1 MAKITYTS
9 KIDNQTSV
17 LPAVN
22 KVAAA
27 DMNEIK
33 TSVNSLYDSKGGWV
47 DYEDSA
53 TSGTPIN
60 LTQNV
65 WTDLTN
71 DKAGSGTVTTYK
83 PSFVTGDLWNSA
95 TNSLV
100 FTELGSGKIMIVRND
115 FDITAG
121 AANTR
126 LDARLYFPDTNKSV
140 EFMHDNI
147 ASNNDLV
154 RYSRTTQLFTHTD
167 VLTSGCKIQVK
178 VNKSGC
184 TATVENF
191 LITVLSHF

>member
-1 MAKITYTS
+1 MAKITYTT
-9 KIDNQTSV
+9 KIDNQTSA

-71 DKAGSGTVTTYK
+71 NKAGSGTVTTYK
-83 PSFVTGDLWNSA
+83 PSFVTGDLWDSS

-126 LDARLYFPDTNKSV
+126 LDARLYFPDTNKTV

-167 VLTSGCKIQVK
+167 VLTSGCKIQVR
-178 VNKSGC
+178 VDKSGC

>member
-1 MAKITYTS
+1 
-9 KIDNQTSV
+9 
-17 LPAVN
+17 
-22 KVAAA
+22 
-27 DMNEIK
+27 MNEIK

-71 DKAGSGTVTTYK
+71 NKSGSGTVTTYK
-83 PSFVTGDLWNSA
+83 PSFVTGDLWDSS

-126 LDARLYFPDTNKSV
+126 LDARLYFPDTNKTV

-167 VLTSGCKIQVK
+167 VLTSGCKIQVR
-178 VNKSGC
+178 VDKSGC

>member
-1 MAKITYTS
+1 MAKITYSAKFDNVTS
-9 KIDNQTSV
+9 D
-17 LPAVN
+17 LPAIN
-22 KVAAA
+22 KVVAA

-33 TSVNSLYDSKGGWV
+33 DSVNSLYDSIGGWV

-53 TSGTPIN
+53 TAVTPIN
-60 LTQNV
+60 LTANV

-71 DKAGSGTVTTYK
+71 DKAGSGTITTYK
-83 PSFVTGDLWNSA
+83 PSFITGDLWNSA
-95 TNSLV
+95 SNSLDFSEV
-100 FTELGSGKIMIVRND
+100 GAGRVMIVRND

-121 AANTR
+121 ASNTR
-126 LDARLYFPDTNKSV
+126 LDARLYFPDTGKTV

-167 VLTSGCKIQVK
+167 ILTSGCKIQVR
-178 VNKSGC
+178 VDKSGA

-191 LITVLSHF
+191 LITLISHF

>member
-1 MAKITYTS
+1 MARITYTT
-9 KIDNQTSV
+9 KIDNQTSA

-71 DKAGSGTVTTYK
+71 NKAGSGTVTTYK
-83 PSFVTGDLWNSA
+83 PSFVTGDLWDSS

-126 LDARLYFPDTNKSV
+126 LDARLYFPDTNKTV

-167 VLTSGCKIQVK
+167 VLTSGCKIQVR
-178 VNKSGC
+178 VDKSGC

>member
-1 MAKITYTS
+1 MAKITYTT
-9 KIDNQTSV
+9 KIDNQTSA

-71 DKAGSGTVTTYK
+71 NKSGSGTVTTYK
-83 PSFVTGDLWNSA
+83 PSFVTGDLWNSS

-126 LDARLYFPDTNKSV
+126 LDARLYFPDTNKTV

-167 VLTSGCKIQVK
+167 VLTSGCKIQVR
-178 VNKSGC
+178 VDKSGC

>member
-1 MAKITYTS
+1 MAKITYTT
-9 KIDNQTSV
+9 KIDNQTSA

-71 DKAGSGTVTTYK
+71 NKAGSGTVTTYK
-83 PSFVTGDLWNSA
+83 PSFVTGDLWNSS

-126 LDARLYFPDTNKSV
+126 LDARLYFPDTNKTV

-167 VLTSGCKIQVK
+167 VLTSGCKIQVR
-178 VNKSGC
+178 VDKSGC

>member
-1 MAKITYTS
+1 MAKITYTT
-9 KIDNQTSV
+9 KIDNQTSA

-71 DKAGSGTVTTYK
+71 NKSGSGTVTTYK
-83 PSFVTGDLWNSA
+83 PSFVTGDLWDSS

-126 LDARLYFPDTNKSV
+126 LDARLYFPDTNKTV

-167 VLTSGCKIQVK
+167 VLTSGCKIQVR
-178 VNKSGC
+178 VDKSGC